1 MKVVIQP
8 DSAMAS
14 RLAAEMV
21 ADQVIGKPTSVLGLT
36 TGSTPAEL
44 FRLLIDKHRRGL
56 VDFSRITTF
65 NPDEFVGIPKDHPA
79 SYHTFMRKALF
90 EQIELAERRCH
101 IPDGAARHLIGMIE
115 QYERAI
121 ERAGGI
127 DLQILGIGDD
137 GHLAANDPGS
147 SLASRMRLVPVTV
160 SKRGYLAKAFGG
172 REHIPRQAVTLGLAN
187 FLETHACIVLAF
199 GKSKAHAVAA
209 MVEGPVT
216 ALVPASVLQQ
226 HPDVTVILDEPA
238 ASCLQLADYYREAW
252 LQPYLGRRP

>member
-1 MKVVIQP
+1 MKVIIQP
-8 DSAMAS
+8 DAAMAS

-21 ADQVIGKPTSVLGLT
+21 ADQVIGKPTSILGLA

-44 FRLLIDKHRRGL
+44 YRLLIEKHRRGL

-65 NPDEFVGIPKDHPA
+65 NPDEFVGIPRNHPA
-79 SYHTFMRKALF
+79 SYYTFMHKAVIEPL
-90 EQIELAERRCH
+90 ELAERRCH
-101 IPDGAARHLIGMIE
+101 IPDGAARHLLGMIE

-147 SLASRMRLVPVTV
+147 SLSSRMRLVPVTV
-160 SKRGYLAKAFGG
+160 AKRGYLATPFGG
-172 REHIPRQAVTLGLAN
+172 RENIPRQAVTLGLAN

-199 GKSKAHAVAA
+199 GGSKAGAVAK

-216 ALVPASVLQQ
+216 AMVPASVLQ
-226 HPDVTVILDEPA
+226 HHRDVTVIVDEPA
-238 ASCLQLADYYREAW
+238 AARLELVDYYREAW
-252 LQPYLGRRP
+252 LGPYLGSRP